1 MAWACGLLMAATATS
16 SADPG
21 WGRLEAPAAGD
32 LLHPGDVVEIRWGS
46 LPVGLDE
53 FELLL
58 SVDGGASFPVRLT
71 PQLDPCL
78 RSVRWL
84 VPNLS
89 APRARLRLRVGI
101 DGHEI
106 EGPPGPVFAIAASP
120 RAPASGLE
128 LRAGEWWLVEQPV
141 VAAPSPPSRR
151 RVAAPH
157 DGDRQVVVACGAS
170 KQSAVAPRGSRLPSS
185 DNARRASAGRSRVT
199 DWRPSPEVRLRP

>member
-1 MAWACGLLMAATATS
+1 MAWVCGLLTAAAATS

-32 LLHPGDVVEIRWGS
+32 MLHPGDVVEIRWGS

-71 PQLDPCL
+71 PQLDPGL
-78 RSVRWL
+78 RSVRWR

-89 APRARLRLRVGI
+89 APTARLRLRVGI
-101 DGHEI
+101 DGYEI
-106 EGPPGPVFAIAASP
+106 DGPPGPVFAIAASP

-128 LRAGEWWLVEQPV
+128 HRAGEWWLAEQA
-141 VAAPSPPSRR
+141 VAETPSPPSPRR
-151 RVAAPH
+151 LGGPQ

-170 KQSAVAPRGSRLPSS
+170 KQSAVAPRDSRSS
-185 DNARRASAGRSRVT
+185 SPDSARRASAGGHRVT